1 MKKYHSFLAFLALAT
16 PAQAFAPTLGNNKVG
31 SSDLAMASNM
41 DVPSMAQTH
50 MQGPLVNGSGHP
62 LNKQELEDVKAE
74 LADIKE
80 RYGLTEPDRAFMDDP
95 DIKWRFGGKPDY
107 SLTNLKFL
115 KERSRIHPE
124 GSLELIV
131 ENLVKTWVSLYCF
144 ILLFLSSTLLD

>member
-1 MKKYHSFLAFLALAT
+1 MNKYYVALAFLALAT
-16 PAQAFAPTLGNNKVG
+16 SAEAFVPALGNNQAR
-31 SSDLAMASNM
+31 SFDLSMASNM

-80 RYGLTEPDRAFMDDP
+80 RFGLTEPDRAFMDDP

-131 ENLVKTWVSLYCF
+131 ENLVKTWVSLS
-144 ILLFLSSTLLD
+144 LFPT